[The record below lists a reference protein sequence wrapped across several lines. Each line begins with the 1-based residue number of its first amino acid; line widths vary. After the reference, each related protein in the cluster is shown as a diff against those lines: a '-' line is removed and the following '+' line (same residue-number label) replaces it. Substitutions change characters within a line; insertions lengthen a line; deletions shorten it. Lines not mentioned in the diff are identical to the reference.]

1 MASTDSDSQRR
12 SPAKMAKSTLP
23 TEKVFSI
30 QIGTELFRLSG
41 ASIASDAPSYFS
53 QFFEEQLRQNGENAT
68 IRTLYI
74 DRDPETFREIA
85 RHLQGYHVE
94 PKDESQFVKLF
105 ADAQFYTLPRLI
117 SQLFESQIFIQIG
130 ERHFQ
135 ISRDIFSGPGDSPN
149 FFSLGF
155 AIFFAN
161 PSEIFPGLD
170 RRGLLRPPAIT
181 PPRVTHR
188 SGDVFAQL
196 LHLLRGYPLQIK
208 NEEHRAQL
216 LRDCR
221 YFHLRGLEQKLIP
234 HHISFNPI
242 RQRSEIVIRLDDVR
256 PSGIR
261 HARDDNPKHTGSATR
276 DWVMYARPFVDETP
290 HDLILEIGDES
301 TILDARAM
309 RAGFLNLAKA
319 RMSSLAQV
327 IAKTLGLEG
336 KGPLYRT
343 GESAHPSTGGDS
355 FSIRLER
362 EAELILNGQ
371 AVDYLDFPGG
381 TVESAERPPAKRKR
395 VEEDLESGSLVVRK
409 GQWRLV
415 VESDPAAN
423 AELVLIA
430 VKLDVYTE
438 ERMRNRSR
446 GFLGS

>member
-1 MASTDSDSQRR
+1 MASTDSDSQRC
-12 SPAKMAKSTLP
+12 SPATKVKSSLP

-155 AIFFAN
+155 AVFFAN

-170 RRGLLRPPAIT
+170 RHGLLRPPAIV

-208 NEEHRAQL
+208 NEEHRAEL

-261 HARDDNPKHTGSATR
+261 HARDDNFNHPGSTTR
-276 DWVMYARPFVDETP
+276 DRVTYARPFVDETP

-327 IAKTLGLEG
+327 IAKSVGLE
-336 KGPLYRT
+336 GPLYRT

-355 FSIRLER
+355 FSIRFQGET
-362 EAELILNGQ
+362 ELVLNGQ
-371 AVDYLDFPGG
+371 TVDYLDLPSG
-381 TVESAERPPAKRKR
+381 TAESSDRPPAKRKR
-395 VEEDLESGSLVVRK
+395 VEDDLESGSMVVKK

-415 VESDPAAN
+415 VESGPAAS
-423 AELVLIA
+423 AQLVLIA
-430 VKLDVYTE
+430 VKLDIYTE
-438 ERMRNRSR
+438 ERVRNRSR

>member
-1 MASTDSDSQRR
+1 
-12 SPAKMAKSTLP
+12 
-23 TEKVFSI
+23 
-30 QIGTELFRLSG
+30 
-41 ASIASDAPSYFS
+41 
-53 QFFEEQLRQNGENAT
+53 LRQNGENAT

-94 PKDESQFVKLF
+94 PKDEAQFVKLF

-170 RRGLLRPPAIT
+170 RHGLLRPPAIV

-208 NEEHRAQL
+208 NEEHRAEL

-261 HARDDNPKHTGSATR
+261 HAHDDNSKHTGSPACDRVT
-276 DWVMYARPFVDETP
+276 YARPFVDETP

-301 TILDARAM
+301 TILDACAM
-309 RAGFLNLAKA
+309 RTGFLNLAKV

-327 IAKTLGLEG
+327 IAKSVGVE
-336 KGPLYRT
+336 GPLHRT

-355 FSIRLER
+355 FSIRFER
-362 EAELILNGQ
+362 ETELILNGQ
-371 AVDYLDFPGG
+371 TIDYLDFPGG
-381 TVESAERPPAKRKR
+381 TAESSERPPAKRKR
-395 VEEDLESGSLVVRK
+395 VEEDLESGSLIVRK

-415 VESDPAAN
+415 VETGPASS

-438 ERMRNRSR
+438 ERLRNRSR

>member
-1 MASTDSDSQRR
+1 MASTDSDSQHC
-12 SPAKMAKSTLP
+12 SPGQKAKSTLP

-30 QIGTELFRLSG
+30 QIGTELFP
-41 ASIASDAPSYFS
+41 PSYFS
-53 QFFEEQLRQNGENAT
+53 EFFEEQLRQNGENAT

-170 RRGLLRPPAIT
+170 RHGLLRPPAI
-181 PPRVTHR
+181 
-188 SGDVFAQL
+188 
-196 LHLLRGYPLQIK
+196 IK
-208 NEEHRAQL
+208 NEEHRAEL

-261 HARDDNPKHTGSATR
+261 HAREDNSRDTGSTTR
-276 DWVMYARPFVDETP
+276 YRVTYARPFVDETP

-309 RAGFLNLAKA
+309 RGGFLNLAKA

-327 IAKTLGLEG
+327 IAKSVGLD
-336 KGPLYRT
+336 GPLYRT

-362 EAELILNGQ
+362 ETELILNGQ
-371 AVDYLDFPGG
+371 TIDYLDFPGG
-381 TVESAERPPAKRKR
+381 AAEASERPPAKRKR

-415 VESDPAAN
+415 VESGPASN

-438 ERMRNRSR
+438 ERVRNRSR
-446 GFLGS
+446 EFLGS

>member
-1 MASTDSDSQRR
+1 MASTDSDSQRC
-12 SPAKMAKSTLP
+12 SPATKVKSTLP
-23 TEKVFSI
+23 PEKVFSI

-170 RRGLLRPPAIT
+170 RHGLLRPPAIV

-208 NEEHRAQL
+208 NEEHRAEL

-261 HARDDNPKHTGSATR
+261 HARDDNSRDTGSTTR
-276 DWVMYARPFVDETP
+276 DRVTYARPFVDETP

-327 IAKTLGLEG
+327 IAKSVGLE
-336 KGPLYRT
+336 GPLYRT

-355 FSIRLER
+355 FSIRFER
-362 EAELILNGQ
+362 ETELILNGQ
-371 AVDYLDFPGG
+371 TVDRLDFPSG
-381 TVESAERPPAKRKR
+381 TAESSERPPAKRKR
-395 VEEDLESGSLVVRK
+395 VEEDLEAGSLVVRK

-415 VESDPAAN
+415 VESGLAAS

-438 ERMRNRSR
+438 ERVRNRSR
-446 GFLGS
+446 GFLGF

>member
-1 MASTDSDSQRR
+1 MANTDSDSQRG
-12 SPAKMAKSTLP
+12 SPATKVKSTLP
-23 TEKVFSI
+23 AEKVFSI

-85 RHLQGYHVE
+85 RHLQGYHIE

-105 ADAQFYTLPRLI
+105 ADAQFYTLPRLM

-161 PSEIFPGLD
+161 PRELFPGLD
-170 RRGLLRPPAIT
+170 RRNLLRPPAIV

-188 SGDVFAQL
+188 SGDVFAEL
-196 LHLLRGYPLQIK
+196 LHLLRGYPLQIR
-208 NEEHRAQL
+208 NEEHRAEL

-242 RQRSEIVIRLDDVR
+242 RQQSEILIRLDDVR
-256 PSGIR
+256 PSGIG
-261 HARDDNPKHTGSATR
+261 HARDDSSKYPSSTTR
-276 DWVMYARPFVDETP
+276 DRVTYARPFVDETP
-290 HDLILEIGDES
+290 HDLILETGDES
-301 TILDARAM
+301 TVLDARAM

-327 IAKTLGLEG
+327 VAKSVGLE
-336 KGPLYRT
+336 GPLYRT
-343 GESAHPSTGGDS
+343 GESANFSPGGDS
-355 FSIRLER
+355 FSIRFER
-362 EAELILNGQ
+362 ETALVLNGQ
-371 AVDYLDFPGG
+371 SVDYLDLPGG
-381 TVESAERPPAKRKR
+381 TAESSDRPPAKRKR
-395 VEEDLESGSLVVRK
+395 AEDDPESGSMVVKK

-415 VESDPAAN
+415 VESGPAAS

-430 VKLDVYTE
+430 VKLDIYTE
-438 ERMRNRSR
+438 ERARNRSR

>member
-1 MASTDSDSQRR
+1 MASTNSDSQGR
-12 SPAKMAKSTLP
+12 SPATKAKSTLP

-53 QFFEEQLRQNGENAT
+53 QFFEEQVRQSGENAT

-170 RRGLLRPPAIT
+170 RHGLLRPPAIV

-188 SGDVFAQL
+188 SGDIFAQL

-208 NEEHRAQL
+208 NEEHRAEL

-242 RQRSEIVIRLDDVR
+242 RHRSEIVIRLDDVR

-261 HARDDNPKHTGSATR
+261 HARDDNPKHTGPATR

-301 TILDARAM
+301 TILDAPAM

-327 IAKTLGLEG
+327 IAKNIGLEG

-362 EAELILNGQ
+362 ETELVLNGQ
-371 AVDYLDFPGG
+371 TVDYLDFPGA
-381 TVESAERPPAKRKR
+381 TAESSERPPAKRKR
-395 VEEDLESGSLVVRK
+395 VEEDLESGCLVVRK

-415 VESDPAAN
+415 VDSGPAAS

-438 ERMRNRSR
+438 EKMRNRSR

>member
-1 MASTDSDSQRR
+1 MASTDSDSQRC
-12 SPAKMAKSTLP
+12 SPATKVKSTLP
-23 TEKVFSI
+23 PEKVFSI

-170 RRGLLRPPAIT
+170 RHGLLRPPAIV

-208 NEEHRAQL
+208 NEEHRAEL

-234 HHISFNPI
+234 HHISFNPV

-261 HARDDNPKHTGSATR
+261 HARDDNSRDTGSTTR
-276 DWVMYARPFVDETP
+276 DRVTYARPFVDETP

-327 IAKTLGLEG
+327 IAKSVGLE
-336 KGPLYRT
+336 GPLYRT

-355 FSIRLER
+355 FSIRFER
-362 EAELILNGQ
+362 ETELILNGQ
-371 AVDYLDFPGG
+371 TVDRLDFPSG
-381 TVESAERPPAKRKR
+381 TAESSERPPAKRKR
-395 VEEDLESGSLVVRK
+395 VEEDLEAGSLVVRK

-415 VESDPAAN
+415 VESGLAAS

-438 ERMRNRSR
+438 ERVRNRSR
-446 GFLGS
+446 GFLGF